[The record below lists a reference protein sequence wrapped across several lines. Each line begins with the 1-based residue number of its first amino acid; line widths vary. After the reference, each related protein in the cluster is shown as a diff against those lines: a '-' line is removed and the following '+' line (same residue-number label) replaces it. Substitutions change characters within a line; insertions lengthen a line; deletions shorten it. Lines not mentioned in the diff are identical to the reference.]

1 MSLHR
6 LRDLVIGRRLLSSLS
21 SLELSI
27 RLHLSP
33 PDTSLDSKKM
43 SETPK
48 VIGMKEDESPKFPFT
63 WFSFLPKFDL
73 RLPLPIN
80 GGKKPPATV
89 MDEGPK
95 DDDDAQ
101 KPEFVRFP
109 KANLAVPS
117 VEVEADVSGKTSNP
131 AVIWQVYALGG
142 FLILS
147 WAWARWKER
156 RPKRRSD
163 DDDENEDSRDT

>member
-1 MSLHR
+1 
-6 LRDLVIGRRLLSSLS
+6 
-21 SLELSI
+21 
-27 RLHLSP
+27 
-33 PDTSLDSKKM
+33 M
-43 SETPK
+43 SESPK
-48 VIGMKEDESPKFPFT
+48 VIGIKEEESPKFPFT

-95 DDDDAQ
+95 DDEDAQ